1 MYFLVKVLGSYEAL
15 IDENAKQKLLQILG
29 RMERSNLIIRNAAF
43 GISFGELQE
52 FLQAWQLN
60 DFITKLLIIK
70 QWIVYYIFLIGLFK
84 HCCSI

>member
-29 RMERSNLIIRNAAF
+29 RMERANLIIRNAAF

-70 QWIVYYIFLIGLFK
+70 QWIAYYIFLIGLFK